1 MYRLCVSKSFAAA
14 HQLRGYGGECEALHG
29 HNWRVQLYVT
39 ASKVNEIGLVI
50 DFKEL
55 KESLQKIFQILDHSN
70 LNELP
75 PFMKENPSSE
85 NIAYYIFKGID
96 AQLQGKDVIVEKI
109 RVWESE
115 NSYAEY
121 FAE

>member
-1 MYRLCVSKSFAAA
+1 MYRLGVSKSCAAA